1 MILFSCAEKLN
12 LKVASEYK
20 YLNQSDCMT
29 IDGVDDAKKFQ
40 RLRVYCLTVH
50 LLNSNFQYL
59 FGLLRSHV
67 MYFFLLLVY
76 VFSLE
81 SIGCHSNVQR

>member
-1 MILFSCAEKLN
+1 MILFFCAEKLN
-12 LKVASEYK
+12 LRAASEYK

-29 IDGVDDAKKFQ
+29 IDGVDDAKKFH
-40 RLRVYCLTVH
+40 RLQVYCLPVH
-50 LLNSNFQYL
+50 LLNSNFKYL

-67 MYFFLLLVY
+67 MYFFLLSAY

-81 SIGCHSNVQR
+81 SIGCHSNEQR